1 MRAESRVKVMH
12 FFLILILSFIAL
24 PFHSLALPNPDSQST
39 HPHIEGEPLIPD
51 LTQKNYPPSRSD
63 NEHFESMSAQ
73 TMYDLEDCVV
83 ALKSMLEQYIT
94 AQRDIYDRIGGR
106 GNRLEAAERRG
117 SQLVKQGAEQ
127 SVEQSAEQSVEQS
140 LEVLP
145 SEVMDTE
152 IEEDDWEGNFTRPE
166 GPRPPPKSAP
176 F

>member
-1 MRAESRVKVMH
+1 MY
-12 FFLILILSFIAL
+12 FFILILLPLISL

-51 LTQKNYPPSRSD
+51 LTRKNYPPSRSD
-63 NEHFESMSAQ
+63 NDRFESMSAQ
-73 TMYDLEDCVV
+73 TMYDLEECLV
-83 ALKSMLEQYIT
+83 ALKSTLEQYIT

-106 GNRLEAAERRG
+106 GNQLEAAERRG
-117 SQLVKQGAEQ
+117 SQLVKQN
-127 SVEQSAEQSVEQS
+127 VEQSAEQSQEQSVEQS

>member
-1 MRAESRVKVMH
+1 MH
-12 FFLILILSFIAL
+12 FFILLILSLISL
-24 PFHSLALPNPDSQST
+24 PFHSLALPNPESENH

-51 LTQKNYPPSRSD
+51 LTHKNYPPSRSD
-63 NEHFESMSAQ
+63 NERFESMSAQ
-73 TMYDLEDCVV
+73 TMYDLEECVV
-83 ALKSMLEQYIT
+83 ALKSVLEQYII

-106 GNRLEAAERRG
+106 GNQLEAAERRG
-117 SQLVKQGAEQ
+117 SQLVKQGAEL
-127 SVEQSAEQSVEQS
+127 SVEESVEQS

-145 SEVMDTE
+145 SEVVDTE